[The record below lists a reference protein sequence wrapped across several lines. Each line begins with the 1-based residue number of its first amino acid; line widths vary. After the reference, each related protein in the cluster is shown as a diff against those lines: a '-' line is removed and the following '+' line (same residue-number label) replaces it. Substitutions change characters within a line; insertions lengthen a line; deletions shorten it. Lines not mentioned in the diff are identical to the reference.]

1 MRTELLEIGK
11 DFVPI
16 VKDYTQRPRYERVR
30 KIMVPRVKLSFND
43 FLRAAMEFNERMETK
58 GKSARL
64 EAKVRV
70 VDGQVY
76 YVLRRADR
84 QWKDDIPIYYN
95 PKTQRF
101 YIPKRYPSR
110 RKKLTSYVI
119 MLRLSALG
127 VKYRRV

>member
-1 MRTELLEIGK
+1 MKAELMEIGK
-11 DFVPI
+11 DFIPEVR
-16 VKDYTQRPRYERVR
+16 DYTQRPRYQRVR
-30 KIMVPRVKLSFND
+30 KIIVPKVQLSFND
-43 FLRAAMEFNERMETK
+43 FMRAAMEFNERMEKK
-58 GKSARL
+58 GKDVRL

-70 VDGQVY
+70 INGVVY
-76 YVLRRADR
+76 YVLRRADKR
-84 QWKDDIPIYYN
+84 WKDDIPIYYN

>member
-1 MRTELLEIGK
+1 MKAELLEIVK
-11 DFVPI
+11 DFIPEI
-16 VKDYTQRPRYERVR
+16 RDYTQRPIYERVR

-43 FLRAAMEFNERMETK
+43 FLRAAMEFNERMEAK

-119 MLRLSALG
+119 MLRLAALG

>member
-1 MRTELLEIGK
+1 MKAELLEIGK
-11 DFVPI
+11 DFIPEI
-16 VKDYTQRPRYERVR
+16 RDYSQRPRYQRIR
-30 KIMVPRVKLSFND
+30 RIKVPEVELTFND
-43 FLRAAMEFNERMETK
+43 FLSAAIEFNKKMEAK
-58 GKSARL
+58 GKAARL

-70 VDGQVY
+70 VDGEVY

-95 PKTQRF
+95 PKTKKF